1 MTELTRPGL
10 DNLKRQRAARWP
22 QPVTLDAEEHV
33 ETHATFVKF
42 ASVIDAN
49 AKKIAANDEKI
60 AALEKELAELRQK
73 LKDQE
78 PKPE

>member
-1 MTELTRPGL
+1 MEEFAELVGPDLEALKESSRGPFGTPETPL
-10 DNLKRQRAARWP
+10 DRIGINIRA
-22 QPVTLDAEEHV
+22 VFT
-33 ETHATFVKF
+33 KF
-42 ASVIDAN
+42 AAVIDEN
-49 AKKIAANDEKI
+49 AKKT